1 MECFTQKKEKTP
13 AKAHLERLDFVRDG
27 EDLEERPYEGLA
39 REEEAL
45 RQAAAESLEGRSFR
59 VLAPS
64 RHQADLARVPEESE
78 RRAQRAKDRG
88 LTRPL
93 TQPAYTRSRDLSDT
107 KASHTWKSESTHT
120 HTHKTTLLYS
130 KRQKRG
136 IRIRTKPIFILGQ
149 SAGAPRGVAS
159 QGAWRNARAKRRDDD
174 SRNRAKKA
182 RGPPRDALRVDRSIG
197 TFISSLPPPKSK
209 VLVVWP
215 FHERDEEL

>member
-120 HTHKTTLLYS
+120 HTQDHSALFKKAKARNSNTHKTYFYPWS
-130 KRQKRG
+130 KRRG
-136 IRIRTKPIFILGQ
+136 
-149 SAGAPRGVAS
+149 SARRRFTGRL
-159 QGAWRNARAKRRDDD
+159 AKRTRKA
-174 SRNRAKKA
+174 SRRRFAESREKGARTPERRAP
-182 RGPPRDALRVDRSIG
+182 GRSIDRN
-197 TFISSLPPPKSK
+197 IYKLSSSSK
-209 VLVVWP
+209 VQSPRRVA
-215 FHERDEEL
+215 FS